1 MKNWNENVLTSI
13 DSETMNKA
21 IENMFMVASRNNNNK
36 EVQKIPKTRPK
47 NKGIVWE
54 VDMYL

>member
-21 IENMFMVASRNNNNK
+21 IENLFMVASRSNNNK
-36 EVQKIPKTRPK
+36 DVQKIPKK
-47 NKGIVWE
+47 KIENMGIVW
-54 VDMYL
+54 DIDCYL